1 MRYAIGMLRNQ
12 ILAFIFRPPAG
23 KAPPK
28 VRLIM
33 SLGKKIVKRKAMGP
47 KAFQPLAGPWRK
59 FFQKLLDF
67 LLTNGPGF
75 SILTKP
81 SQERGA
87 SREHSSAGRAHALQA
102 WGHRFE
108 PCCSHHFFLM
118 VHFSG
123 LPGSVVQLVR
133 TPACHAGGRGFKSLP
148 SRHLPL

>member
-1 MRYAIGMLRNQ
+1 MARTAAFMPGASPPLVNTPIRFTWLPMFKGPPFMRYAIGMLRNQ

-108 PCCSHHFFLM
+108 PCCSHQNKKDTL
-118 VHFSG
+118 
-123 LPGSVVQLVR
+123 
-133 TPACHAGGRGFKSLP
+133 
-148 SRHLPL
+148 